1 MKRKERRE
9 DGLRKRKR
17 RRRRKALRV
26 EFLFQFHGI
35 RNQTEYCDKS
45 QVKKLDK
52 GKASQTKEGKEKL

>member
-9 DGLRKRKR
+9 DGLRKRK

-35 RNQTEYCDKS
+35 RNQTEYCNKS